1 MKTKKY
7 KIEYVVVVED
17 ADADLQTIGNLLT
30 ANDEI
35 WRGKTLKPVA
45 NGNQLAGLVI
55 DADAEED
62 LIRIQQIEEGKFGL
76 MGEATRSEDAARA
89 GKVDGGD
96 GIEVANNAD
105 GSPEEEE
112 VPQSAYIITAKNE
125 NIEKAEFLRYY
136 IASKLRKKYASSI
149 HLYLTRDDVSARH
162 SAAIYPLLYDVEN
175 KIRGFL
181 THFFVPLA
189 GPWWLH
195 QTASKK
201 MQHTIQTRRS
211 VQIDRSW
218 KWSRLLDDHLH
229 FMDFHELGKLITT
242 QSFGMNEPEQIL
254 ERLEDVTDWESFQ
267 NLKKELQSNYSRYF
281 DDSFRENNFHKSWGQ
296 LVDIRHRVA
305 HNSLLTEKDVSMAN
319 RLVGLVKTILNEAK
333 NNQREELGGADAGGR
348 VDTGGV
354 LRAGVSGPGVSGAE
368 VSGDEI
374 LGAEISGAEVD
385 SMGERFVVSKSSDRS
400 DVEGNGVEMD
410 QSTGE
415 VRSGEVNEQVH
426 GQGVAETPSDSPP
439 LMEQDYSDLMPKLNI
454 LGKVNIESRGRI
466 QPRRGTAVQGV
477 QEAEGARGELE
488 VQDVQGAKDSQGVHD
503 SQDAHDAQDAQDAKD
518 AQDSQDSV
526 PDYGD
531 RGRDHGGNTR
541 VAEPQSESDEDEL
554 PWIIE
559 REEILD
565 ALEEFQNDPRY
576 SESRYLAFSTFQKL
590 LVEEGYEKS
599 SIRRLAFEMAAEEDS
614 RVQIYTYHEPHK
626 NFDVTSIKLLDGDL
640 KGEG

>member
-76 MGEATRSEDAARA
+76 MGEAIRSEDAARA

-96 GIEVANNAD
+96 GYEVANNAD

-454 LGKVNIESRGRI
+454 LGKVNLESRGRI
-466 QPRRGTAVQGV
+466 QPRRGTVVQGV
-477 QEAEGARGELE
+477 QDAEGA
-488 VQDVQGAKDSQGVHD
+488 
-503 SQDAHDAQDAQDAKD
+503 QDAND
-518 AQDSQDSV
+518 AQDSQNGV
-526 PDYGD
+526 PNYGG
-531 RGRDHGGNTR
+531 RGRVHGENTR